1 MDAPMIIDK
10 GRKVVLGNSIRVS
23 NIEKKHRLEA
33 DVYICIQV
41 ESEDG
46 KEEYPILLTPSEY
59 IGLSKTDAIR
69 KEGMV
74 SGRVYTRFFK
84 YKNFYVVRLTGYD
97 DEDFVAVIDIADWK
111 KFYERAL
118 KHPNSCTKKGM
129 LTDLLD

>member
-10 GRKVVLGNSIRVS
+10 NRKVVLGNSIRVS

-59 IGLSKTDAIR
+59 SGLQKTDAI
-69 KEGMV
+69 KTDGMV
-74 SGRVYTRFFK
+74 SGRIYTKFIG
-84 YKNFYVVRLTGYD
+84 YKNYYVIRLTGYD
-97 DEDFVAVIDIADWK
+97 DDEFVAFIDIADWK
-111 KFYERAL
+111 KYYERAL